1 MTGKRSSDK
10 SRGAVKKLNIW
21 RHDTAFVLGRNGWIL
36 LAGTVIFLILIPFF
50 TAGLP
55 GDSIYNVE
63 VTHDQLKF
71 RLINDDVFIPV
82 MVAAVVVGLVV
93 GSSMFR
99 FVQDKKETT
108 IFFSMGITRTR
119 LFADRLVT
127 AFAMLAL
134 MTAIPLAVST
144 VLNINAVGGYQC
156 LVRNAVFL
164 CIGLLLMAAVSCTVA
179 VIMSLLSG
187 SLMDLVIYWACGMSI
202 PTVICCGINILMK
215 KLYWGNAWGVVAYS
229 GTEQIGESLLERF
242 SILNPLLFFKGQLET
257 HAQFMRPL
265 STDTPED
272 VSWWIVA
279 VWGAVLAALVVLAW
293 WILKKWK
300 AENAGITG
308 SCRIFAEIT
317 AALTGFMM
325 FALVCAYIFDYSTV
339 LAVILGILAFAAMH
353 LFWKKAG
360 IFGRIKV
367 RTQLTGALIQ
377 LAATGVICIVFATG
391 FFGGTERFLNDASAD
406 ITEAKVNYV
415 GAPAGMYEEAKGSS
429 TGHGYYV
436 SSQLSLQEDD
446 SIDTVRELQM
456 LFEESGREPM
466 KGSENA
472 ENTVIPYDITFSY
485 VESDGTEH
493 TWYYDRA
500 SYGQLEKML
509 DIEELDEVKNGQAEL
524 FAYAEEGNPE
534 SLTKQA
540 YDNGTVYL
548 TDDTM
553 TDTYEVTLG
562 EDRRAQLLAAI
573 WQDMSG
579 MSVKER
585 YFPEERTEA
594 VIMFTQSGDDDSL
607 YFSYHLNN
615 AFIYVT
621 PRYENT
627 LKWLEENK
635 LLECVQEEQQIESII
650 LQRMDPYIGI
660 NAPDYPIGMYFMAY
674 CADSADE
681 FMIQKDFGDKYVI
694 DDSDDIAEVSA
705 GLRDGYYM
713 SGGGYLAAVKLSGDD
728 MYRYMFLP
736 QSEVPSFIRQ

>member
-1 MTGKRSSDK
+1 M
-10 SRGAVKKLNIW
+10 
-21 RHDTAFVLGRNGWIL
+21 LGRNGWIF

-71 RLINDDVFIPV
+71 RLINDNVIIPV
-82 MVAAVVVGLVV
+82 MAAAVVMGLIA

-99 FVQDKKETT
+99 FMQDKKETT

-119 LFADRLVT
+119 LFLDRLVT
-127 AFAMLAL
+127 AFVMLAL
-134 MTAIPLAVST
+134 MIVIPVAVS
-144 VLNINAVGGYQC
+144 VALNINAVGGYQC

-164 CIGLLLMAAVSCTVA
+164 CIGLFLMAAVSCTVA

-187 SLMDLVIYWACGMSI
+187 SLMEMAIYWACAMSI
-202 PTVICCGINILMK
+202 PTVICCGLNILMK
-215 KLYWGNAWGVVAYS
+215 KLYWGNAWGVAAYS
-229 GTEQIGESLLERF
+229 GTEQIGESLLDRF
-242 SILNPLLFFKGQLET
+242 ALLNPLLFFKGQMET

-272 VSWWIVA
+272 VSWRIVA
-279 VWGAVLAALVVLAW
+279 VWIIVLAVLTAAAW
-293 WILKKWK
+293 LILNKWK

-308 SCRIFAEIT
+308 TCRIFAEIT

-325 FALVCAYIFDYSTV
+325 FALVFAYIFDYSTV
-339 LAVILGILAFAAMH
+339 LAVILGVLAFAAMH

-360 IFGRIKV
+360 IFGRIKI
-367 RTQLTGALIQ
+367 RTQLTGAAVQ
-377 LAATGVICIVFATG
+377 LAVTGVICIVLATG
-391 FFGGTERFLNDASAD
+391 FFGGTERFLKDADAD
-406 ITEAKVNYV
+406 ITEAKVNYT
-415 GAPAGMYEEAKGSS
+415 GAPAGMYEEARGSS

-436 SSQLSLQEDD
+436 SSRVSLQDD
-446 SIDTVRELQM
+446 ASIDKARELQLM
-456 LFEESGREPM
+456 FEEAGRKPM

-472 ENTVIPYDITFSY
+472 DDTVIPYDITFSY

-500 SYGQLEKML
+500 SYGQLESML
-509 DIEELDEVKNGQAEL
+509 YIEELEEVREGQAEL
-524 FAYAEEGNPE
+524 FSYGAEGDPD

-548 TDDTM
+548 TDGSM
-553 TDTYEVTLG
+553 TETYEVTLG

-573 WQDMSG
+573 WQDISG

-585 YFPEERTEA
+585 YFPEEKTEA

-621 PRYENT
+621 SRYENT
-627 LKWLEENK
+627 LRWLEDNS
-635 LLECVQEEQQIESII
+635 LLEYVKEEQEIESII

-660 NAPDYPIGMYFMAY
+660 NAPDHPIGMYFMAY

-681 FMIQKDFGDKYVI
+681 FIIQKDFGDKYVI
-694 DDSDDIAEVSA
+694 DDRDDIAEIAA

-736 QSEVPSFIRQ
+736 QSEIPSFIRQ